1 MKKIALVVI
10 FIVSVV
16 LAHTTIKLPALVG
29 NNMVLQRDAKINLWG
44 WATPG
49 EKINITFQ
57 NKTVKATTDKDGK
70 WAVIL
75 PALPAGGPYNMVIK
89 GKAESD
95 TIRNILVGDVWLASG
110 QSNME
115 FITKKVNNSKE
126 EIEKANYSNIRLFG
140 VNKNLSFQPE
150 KYIKSDGW
158 VECSPKSVEY
168 FSVIAY
174 LFGRE
179 LCEKYQVPIGL
190 ISSSW
195 GGTPAE
201 AWVSA
206 EGLNQL
212 DEFKESVKNISSLDA
227 NKFDV
232 FIKTR
237 DEWYK
242 GAGAI
247 DRGHMANGQSW
258 ADTGI
263 NTSDWSSM
271 HLPGV
276 WSENNQLKGYMGAI
290 WFRKEI
296 DIPANMVGK
305 PLELNLASIAANDS
319 TFFNGKFI
327 GKGIGFGHKPI
338 YKIPAEDVKAGKNL
352 LVMRIQGFKLL
363 SGVTGT
369 DNEFFARNGN
379 DRLELAGDW
388 QYKTAADLENIPNI
402 IGIERYNK
410 SMPQCPL
417 VLYNAMIAPL
427 IPYTIKG
434 VIWYQGESNAD
445 SFEEA
450 NQYYT
455 LFPTLIK
462 DWRKQWGYEFPFLFV
477 QLAGYQPNKKEPTDY
492 PWARVR
498 EAQSKALSLPSTGM
512 ATAVDIGEE
521 NDVHPKNK
529 QDVAHRL
536 VLAAGKVAY
545 GKQVISSGPTFSK
558 MTIEGDK
565 IRISFNN
572 VGSGLL
578 TKGQYDYVRGFAI
591 AGADKRFTWA
601 KAYQDGNDI
610 IVVSDKIKNPVAV
623 RYDWCNFPDGNIYN
637 KENLP
642 ATPFRTDIW

>member
-1 MKKIALVVI
+1 
-10 FIVSVV
+10 
-16 LAHTTIKLPALVG
+16 
-29 NNMVLQRDAKINLWG
+29 
-44 WATPG
+44 
-49 EKINITFQ
+49 
-57 NKTVKATTDKDGK
+57 
-70 WAVIL
+70 
-75 PALPAGGPYNMVIK
+75 
-89 GKAESD
+89 
-95 TIRNILVGDVWLASG
+95 
-110 QSNME
+110 
-115 FITKKVNNSKE
+115 
-126 EIEKANYSNIRLFG
+126 
-140 VNKNLSFQPE
+140 
-150 KYIKSDGW
+150 
-158 VECSPKSVEY
+158 
-168 FSVIAY
+168 
-174 LFGRE
+174 
-179 LCEKYQVPIGL
+179 
-190 ISSSW
+190 
-195 GGTPAE
+195 
-201 AWVSA
+201 
-206 EGLNQL
+206 
-212 DEFKESVKNISSLDA
+212 
-227 NKFDV
+227 
-232 FIKTR
+232 
-237 DEWYK
+237 
-242 GAGAI
+242 
-247 DRGHMANGQSW
+247 
-258 ADTGI
+258 
-263 NTSDWSSM
+263 
-271 HLPGV
+271 
-276 WSENNQLKGYMGAI
+276 
-290 WFRKEI
+290 
-296 DIPANMVGK
+296 
-305 PLELNLASIAANDS
+305 
-319 TFFNGKFI
+319 
-327 GKGIGFGHKPI
+327 
-338 YKIPAEDVKAGKNL
+338 
-352 LVMRIQGFKLL
+352 MRIQGFKLL

-369 DNEFFARNGN
+369 DNELFARNGN

-388 QYKTAADLENIPNI
+388 QYKTAADLKDIPNI
-402 IGIERYNK
+402 VGIERYNK

-462 DWRKQWGYEFPFLFV
+462 DWRKQWGYEFPFLYV

-572 VGSGLL
+572 IGSGLF
-578 TKGQYDYVRGFAI
+578 TKDKSGYAKGFAI
-591 AGADKRFTWA
+591 AGSDKKFIWA
-601 KAYQDGNDI
+601 NAYQDGNDI
-610 IVVSDKIKNPVAV
+610 IVVSNKIKNPVAV